1 MKFQKKILNDY
12 MFNFKSLQT
21 NPRKGKSIP
30 KVTLMSNFPF
40 NSMNRIVTIGEV
52 IDIYGK

>member
-21 NPRKGKSIP
+21 NPRNGKSIP

-40 NSMNRIVTIGEV
+40 NSMNRIVTVGEV